1 MSEQEFQD
9 LLLALLTGEKVAFD
23 NPLEMDARHLIKAVS
38 TFEEVGVAH
47 DNGLVI
53 TLGDGSEFQV
63 TLIKSR

>member
-38 TFEEVGVAH
+38 TSEEVGVAH

>member
-9 LLLALLTGEKVAFD
+9 LLLALLTGEKEAFD

>member
-63 TLIKSR
+63 TLIKSH

>member
-9 LLLALLTGEKVAFD
+9 LLLALLTGEQVAFD
-23 NPLEMDARHLIKAVS
+23 NPLEMDARHLIEAVS

-47 DNGLVI
+47 DNGLVV
-53 TLGDGSEFQV
+53 TLGDGSEFQI